1 MRAAHWCSSDPH
13 SRKPESRRPQTSQVD
28 RNNEPERRSEA
39 TPPSD
44 IKGASPLYRGR
55 TPYQRSRSSQRG
67 PSRGLPIR
75 SDLNGNSGS
84 PTAEEA
90 PEEARVPLRLR
101 NLFRTVRA
109 IAPLRSGNHRTHRV
123 NVLALHF
130 TGLHM
135 LFSLVSRTLVRRC
148 SILSNPSPD
157 SARLLRSSASPSR
170 ASD

>member
-90 PEEARVPLRLR
+90 PEEARVPLHLR
-101 NLFRTVRA
+101 NLFRTVLA

-123 NVLALHF
+123 NVLA
-130 TGLHM
+130 
-135 LFSLVSRTLVRRC
+135 
-148 SILSNPSPD
+148 
-157 SARLLRSSASPSR
+157 AASPRRLTAHLALHRTAHVVLLGFSHPR
-170 ASD
+170 ASLFNPVKPEP